1 MMRAL
6 FWLVAVFAA
15 AVALALAGRIA
26 DGYVIVVLPG
36 WRLEASLLFAAL
48 VLAGAFAVAYVT
60 LRLVNHTLSLPMQV
74 RAFRERRKRE
84 HAQRALAAALQCF
97 FEGRYARAEKE
108 AALAWEAGAAPG
120 IAALIA
126 ARAAHQ
132 MREFERRG
140 QWLERAES
148 AGESLHAARLLTQ
161 AELAL
166 DERDFI
172 GARDAL
178 RSLHGTGPR
187 HIATARMQLRA
198 ERGAQNWEEVLRLA
212 TLLGKRGALPPA
224 IAQEHRVQAHLE
236 LLTRAGGDRGALEAC
251 LRRIPGEDLVHPRVA
266 SAAARRAAVLDSP
279 ALARELL
286 ERSLAAEWNGALV
299 QLYGELPK
307 AETAAAPHKAQ
318 EEARL
323 RIERAERWLPEHAE
337 DAQLLATL
345 GRLCAAAELWGKAQ
359 NYLEASLAF
368 APSRAAH
375 LELARLAEREG
386 RAAEAQK
393 HFRSAGELP

>member
-1 MMRAL
+1 MRGL
-6 FWLVAVFAA
+6 FWLLAVFAA
-15 AVALALAGRIA
+15 AVALALAGRLGE
-26 DGYVIVVLPG
+26 GYVLLVYPP
-36 WRLEASLLFAAL
+36 WRVEISLLLAVLGLAAAFGLAYLAANL
-48 VLAGAFAVAYVT
+48 VS
-60 LRLVNHTLSLPMQV
+60 HTLALPAQV
-74 RAFRERRKRE
+74 RAYREGRKR
-84 HAQRALAAALQCF
+84 AQAQSALASALQCY

-140 QWLERAES
+140 LWLERAE
-148 AGESLHAARLLTQ
+148 AGGESLHAARLLTQ

-178 RSLHGTGPR
+178 RSMHGTGPR
-187 HIATARMQLRA
+187 HIAAALMQLRA

-212 TLLGKRGALPPA
+212 SLLAKRGALPPA
-224 IAQEHRVQAHLE
+224 IAEEHRVQAHVE
-236 LLTRAGGDRGALEAC
+236 LIARDAGDRNSLETR
-251 LRRIPGEDLVHPRVA
+251 LRRIAPDDLAHPRVA
-266 SAAARRAAVLDSP
+266 AAAARRAA
-279 ALARELL
+279 ALGAAPLVRELV
-286 ERSLAAEWNGALV
+286 ERSLGAEWNAALLA
-299 QLYGELPK
+299 LYGDIGKLD
-307 AETAAAPHKAQ
+307 AEKRQ
-318 EEARL
+318 QEARA
-323 RIERAERWLPEHAE
+323 RIERAERWLREHAD
-337 DAQLLATL
+337 DAPLLATL
-345 GRLCAAAELWGKAQ
+345 GRLCVAAELWGKAQ

>member
-1 MMRAL
+1 MIRAL

-15 AVALALAGRIA
+15 AVALALAGRVA
-26 DGYVIVVLPG
+26 EGYVLVVYPP
-36 WRLEASLLFAAL
+36 WRVEASMLLAL
-48 VLAGAFAVAYVT
+48 IVLAACFVLGYAT
-60 LRLVNHTLSLPMQV
+60 LRLLNHTFALPAQV

-84 HAQRALAAALQCF
+84 HAQLALAAALQGY

-132 MREFERRG
+132 MREYERRA
-140 QWLERAES
+140 QWLERAER

-166 DERDFI
+166 DERDFT

-212 TLLGKRGALPPA
+212 ALLAKRGALAPA
-224 IAQEHRVQAHLE
+224 IAEEHRVQAYLE
-236 LLTRAGGDRGALEAC
+236 LLARASGDRVALEAR
-251 LRRIPGEDLVHPRVA
+251 LRRIPAEDLAHPRVA
-266 SAAARRAAVLDSP
+266 AAAARRAVALGNP
-279 ALARELL
+279 ALARELI
-286 ERSLAAEWNGALV
+286 ERSLGAEWNAALV
-299 QLYGELPK
+299 QLYGEQPK
-307 AETAAAPHKAQ
+307 MEPQRAQ

-345 GRLCAAAELWGKAQ
+345 GRLCVTAELWGKAR
-359 NYLEASLAF
+359 NYLEASLSLGA
-368 APSRAAH
+368 SRAAH
-375 LELARLAEREG
+375 LELAQLAEREG

-393 HFRSAGELP
+393 HFRRAGELP